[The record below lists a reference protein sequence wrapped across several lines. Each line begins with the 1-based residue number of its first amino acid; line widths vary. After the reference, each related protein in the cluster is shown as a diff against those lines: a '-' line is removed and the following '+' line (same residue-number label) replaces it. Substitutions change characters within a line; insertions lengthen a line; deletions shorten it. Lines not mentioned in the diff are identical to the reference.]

1 MAAGVLLAP
10 NEGVPP
16 PAGANANG
24 DDPVLVACAEKLKPP
39 EEGGVGAAKLN
50 PVLGPEEPNGVVI
63 ALAKREKEKWLIHGG
78 KFTEVIRDFKIQR
91 RGRQRE
97 RQKKP
102 KGLISKTTTLHVHHA
117 FSYTYISFL
126 FLHGFDAKM
135 PNFAF

>member
-1 MAAGVLLAP
+1 MAAGALLAP

-24 DDPVLVACAEKLKPP
+24 DDPVLVACEEKLKPP
-39 EEGGVGAAKLN
+39 EAGGVGAAKLN

-91 RGRQRE
+91 RGRTATRTSKK
-97 RQKKP
+97 QK
-102 KGLISKTTTLHVHHA
+102 V
-117 FSYTYISFL
+117 
-126 FLHGFDAKM
+126 
-135 PNFAF
+135 

>member
-24 DDPVLVACAEKLKPP
+24 DDPVLVACEEKLKPP
-39 EEGGVGAAKLN
+39 EAGGVGAAKLN

-78 KFTEVIRDFKIQR
+78 KFTEVIRDLNIQR
-91 RGRQRE
+91 RARQRE
-97 RQKKP
+97 RQKNKRFN
-102 KGLISKTTTLHVHHA
+102 KQNN
-117 FSYTYISFL
+117 
-126 FLHGFDAKM
+126 
-135 PNFAF
+135 NFARASRFFVHFFPLFARLRRENA

>member
-1 MAAGVLLAP
+1 MVAGVVLAP

-39 EEGGVGAAKLN
+39 EAGGVGAAKLN

-78 KFTEVIRDFKIQR
+78 QFTEVIRDFKIQR
-91 RGRQRE
+91 RRGQRE
-97 RQKKP
+97 LRQTVQVRTIATTATNMLKCR
-102 KGLISKTTTLHVHHA
+102 KGA
-117 FSYTYISFL
+117 NFSTVCTYF
-126 FLHGFDAKM
+126 
-135 PNFAF
+135 

>member
-63 ALAKREKEKWLIHGG
+63 ALAKREKEKWLIYGG
-78 KFTEVIRDFKIQR
+78 KFTEVINFER
-91 RGRQRE
+91 RGE
-97 RQKKP
+97 RADGTIKKWILAETGNYL
-102 KGLISKTTTLHVHHA
+102 K
-117 FSYTYISFL
+117 
-126 FLHGFDAKM
+126 
-135 PNFAF
+135 